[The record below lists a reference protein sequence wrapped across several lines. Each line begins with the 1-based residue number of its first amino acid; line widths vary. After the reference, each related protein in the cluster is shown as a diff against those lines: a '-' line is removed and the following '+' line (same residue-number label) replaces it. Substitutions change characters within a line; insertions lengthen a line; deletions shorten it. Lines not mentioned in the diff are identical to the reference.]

1 MMKSG
6 RNVFALAAFLCATA
20 LSTSLHAQSIA
31 IAIGSEPSTLDP
43 QLRDDGGE
51 RQVNDNIYEALM
63 ARTASGELVPWLAA
77 EAPTLVDA
85 TTWEFKLREGITFH
99 NGEAFNAD
107 AVVASVTRII
117 DPANNSEQMGY
128 FGTIT
133 GATKVDDLTVR
144 ITTSGPDPILP
155 SRMYWMKMVAPTH
168 AASAAIADAPVGT
181 GPYRFEAWN
190 RGTDL
195 KLVRNEAYWGSEPQ
209 IDEVTFRFIPESG
222 TRLSGLVA
230 GEFDVITNLLPEFT
244 SAVPKFA
251 AVPGLETS
259 VLVLGTDNEV
269 VKDAKVREAMNL
281 AIDRQAMADSLFLGY
296 ASVASGIHVNPAAFG
311 FDTSIQPYPF
321 DVERAKALIAE
332 AGAAGQTVTIVGEAG
347 RWLKSREQVEA
358 VAAFWRDIGLNVN
371 VDIQEFSIYLDSL
384 MGSGPRPDA
393 IFIANS
399 NELLDADRESSF
411 IFHMDGAAASNSD
424 AEMAGWIDAARVET
438 DVAKRQALYSDVLQ
452 RVHSRSYTVPLF
464 NLQDIYGLSARME
477 WQPRP
482 DAKLI
487 IAEMAVAE

>member
-1 MMKSG
+1 MKSG
-6 RNVFALAAFLCATA
+6 TYMLATAAFLCAATMGTA
-20 LSTSLHAQSIA
+20 LQAQSIA

-63 ARTASGELVPWLAA
+63 ARTPAGELVPWLAA

-85 TTWEFKLREGITFH
+85 TTWEFKLREGVTFH
-99 NGEAFNAD
+99 NGEPFNAD

-128 FGTIT
+128 FGTIV
-133 GATKVDDLTVR
+133 GAEKVDDMTVR
-144 ITTSGPDPILP
+144 ILTSGPDPILP
-155 SRMYWMKMVAPTH
+155 SRMYWMKMIAPGH
-168 AASAAIADAPVGT
+168 AASGEIADAPVGT
-181 GPYRFEAWN
+181 GPYRFDAWN
-190 RGTDL
+190 RGTDV
-195 KLVRNEAYWGSEPQ
+195 KLVRNEDYWGSEPQ
-209 IDEVTFRFIPESG
+209 VDEVTFRFVPESG
-222 TRLSGLVA
+222 TRLSGLMA

-244 SAVPKFA
+244 TTVPKFA

-269 VKDAKVREAMNL
+269 VKDPKVREAMNL
-281 AIDRQAMADSLFLGY
+281 AIDRQAMADSLFQGY
-296 ASVASGIHVNPAAFG
+296 AQVASGIHVNPAAFG
-311 FDTSIQPYPF
+311 FDPTIEPYAF

-332 AGAAGQTVTIVGEAG
+332 AGATGQTVTIVGESG

-358 VAAFWRDIGLNVN
+358 VAAFWREIGLNVN
-371 VDIQEFSIYLDSL
+371 VDIQDFSIYLDSL
-384 MGSGPRPDA
+384 MGDGPRPDA

-438 DVAKRQALYSDVLQ
+438 DVAKRQALYSQVLQ
-452 RVHSRSYTVPLF
+452 RVHAMNYTAPLF
-464 NLQDIYGLSARME
+464 NLQDIYGLSERME

-487 IAEMAVAE
+487 ISEMSVTE